1 MPTASIPLAVAA
13 KVRCPFGL
21 LVAVFCLLWAS
32 AFSVAKLAIADC
44 PPLLLLTAR
53 FLLAGLVMLGA
64 AAAYGLPLRQAR
76 RDLFLF
82 AALGVANQ
90 AVYLGLGYIGMR
102 SMSSGLAALIISANP
117 VLAALGA
124 ALFLGERMSW
134 QKVVG
139 LLAGVGGVAFV
150 VQNRLAGGADH
161 VAGIVFAIGALIS
174 LVAGTILFKR
184 FAPSSGPGG
193 GAWGSLWVGNGVQS
207 LAAGLAT
214 LPFALSFERVG
225 DIVATWSLLAA
236 MAYLVLI
243 VSVFAYLLWFHLLSV
258 SGATAAS
265 SYHFLMPPLGL
276 LFGWLLLGEPVAAA
290 DLLGIVPVAFGIYLV
305 TRPAAPAHTGP
316 LAGAQG
322 SCPPDPR
329 PRRGAPGHGRR
340 APRLAAASPPRPAV
354 DVGHVGRAGCR

>member
-1 MPTASIPLAVAA
+1 MPS
-13 KVRCPFGL
+13 R
-21 LVAVFCLLWAS
+21 
-32 AFSVAKLAIADC
+32 AD
-44 PPLLLLTAR
+44 
-53 FLLAGLVMLGA
+53 LAGGRDH
-64 AAAYGLPLRQAR
+64 PLQALR
-76 RDLFLF
+76 TLE
-82 AALGVANQ
+82 AALGRR
-90 AVYLGLGYIGMR
+90 LGQPLGR
-102 SMSSGLAALIISANP
+102 QWRAKS
-117 VLAALGA
+117 
-124 ALFLGERMSW
+124 
-134 QKVVG
+134 
-139 LLAGVGGVAFV
+139 
-150 VQNRLAGGADH
+150 
-161 VAGIVFAIGALIS
+161 
-174 LVAGTILFKR
+174 
-184 FAPSSGPGG
+184 GG
-193 GAWGSLWVGNGVQS
+193 GPRH
-207 LAAGLAT
+207 

-305 TRPAAPAHTGP
+305 ARPAAPAHTGSWP
-316 LAGAQG
+316 GRRG

-354 DVGHVGRAGCR
+354 DAGHVGRAGCR